1 MPADKERIFIKK
13 IEISNVGRFH
23 GPHSITLSDSV
34 DKNITI
40 VIGLS
45 GRGKSTIH
53 NLIYWG
59 LYGEHKNS
67 AERENI
73 DYGLINTDALQNLS
87 MGESVTAS
95 VTLHFHNDKERKY
108 LITRELTATH
118 NRDSTKQRF
127 EPQNNSRVMAGFD
140 FETTVKLVY
149 KDDDGNMDTT
159 KDNTMIKNEISKY
172 LPQHLSDFFLFD
184 GENLIKFQNNTS
196 SDFIKDGITKI
207 SGLTILDHLSRSA
220 SRTASEIDKHIGGGS
235 AIAAPYVAQVNN
247 LLDKK
252 ERLES
257 ERQEYEAKL
266 KTAKTLYAEISKKI
280 AQNKDGEELKKRLE
294 ETRTMR
300 KNASNDRKKN
310 NEAIKDMLFEK
321 IPQLLL
327 RDTLLKSENIFA
339 RLEDEDKIPPSI
351 SRGALDKILN
361 TVPLR
366 CVCGREFEKNDEPN
380 APWMTLTQI
389 KDTIIEDDLSQGISL
404 GRDLIS
410 RIIDTGSIE
419 KSRADYN
426 YLVNV
431 RRDKNKEIQKHN
443 ADITDLETQILEI
456 HYDDDQDLGKRLTEQ
471 WKAITLY
478 GGERESKNRELD
490 ELKVELH
497 KATTKRD
504 DALSKERKYE
514 NERNKKHLAVAVSTF
529 ARNLERRIEEI
540 LRSMTEKETS
550 KYFLE
555 SAPESQTFDHV
566 NISEDYDIAVRD
578 PSGLNSD
585 LSKGQAHVLGLS
597 YVAGIRKI
605 THTDTFLIIDSPLH
619 NISGKARNQ
628 ISEVFSRYLPE
639 VQIVLL
645 VTDTE
650 YTHGDNKGAEPVKS
664 ILRKNGRVWKE
675 YFIEKVTADNGIAN
689 RSSIEEYT
697 K

>member
-1 MPADKERIFIKK
+1 MPTDKERIFIKK
-13 IEISNVGRFH
+13 IEIDNVGRFH
-23 GPHSITLSDSV
+23 GQHSIALSDSF

-40 VIGLS
+40 IIGLS

-67 AERENI
+67 NERETV
-73 DYGLINTDALQNLS
+73 DYGLINIDALQNLS

-108 LITRELTATH
+108 LLTRELTAIHTR
-118 NRDSTKQRF
+118 NSTKQRF
-127 EPQNNSRVMAGFD
+127 EHQNNSRVMAGFD

-149 KDDDGNMDTT
+149 KDDDGNMDTI

-172 LPQHLSDFFLFD
+172 FPQHLSDFFLFD

-196 SDFIKDGITKI
+196 SDFIQNGITKI
-207 SGLTILDHLSRSA
+207 SGLGILDDLSRSA
-220 SRTASEIDKHIGGGS
+220 LHTAREIDRHVGGKS
-235 AIAAPYVAQVNN
+235 ATAAPYEALVRTLTQ
-247 LLDKK
+247 KK
-252 ERLES
+252 EDLNSAILDYENKLKIARNIHS
-257 ERQEYEAKL
+257 EISIKINKNKGGAKL
-266 KTAKTLYAEISKKI
+266 TGRLKITREKK
-280 AQNKDGEELKKRLE
+280 
-294 ETRTMR
+294 
-300 KNASNDRKKN
+300 KNASNDRRKN

-327 RDTLLKSENIFA
+327 QDTLLKSEKIFA

-361 TVPLR
+361 TIPLR
-366 CVCGREFEKNDEPN
+366 CVCGREFKKNDDPN
-380 APWMTLTQI
+380 APWVTLNRI
-389 KDTIIEDDLSQGISL
+389 KGTIIEDGLSQGISS

-410 RIIDTGSIE
+410 RIIDVSSIE
-419 KSRADYN
+419 KSRAVYDE
-426 YLVNV
+426 LLGI
-431 RRDKNKEIQKHN
+431 RRDKNKEIQEHD
-443 ADITDLETQILEI
+443 ADIEDLENQINEI
-456 HYDDDQDLGKRLTEQ
+456 IYDDDQDLGEMYAMK
-471 WKAITLY
+471 W
-478 GGERESKNRELD
+478 GEILSLAADKEEKNRELD
-490 ELKVELH
+490 ALKPRLQD
-497 KATTKRD
+497 AITKRN
-504 DALSKERKYE
+504 DALEKEGKHE
-514 NERNKKHLAVAVSTF
+514 NEINKKHLATAVSVF
-529 ARNLERRIEEI
+529 VKNLEKRIEEI
-540 LRSMTEKETS
+540 LRNKVEKETS

-566 NISEDYDIAVRD
+566 NISGDYDITVRD
-578 PSGLNSD
+578 SSGLNSD

-619 NISGKARNQ
+619 NISGKARNH
-628 ISEVFSRYLPE
+628 ISEVFSRYLPG
-639 VQIVLL
+639 VQIILL

-650 YTHGDNKGAEPVKS
+650 YTHGDNKGAEPVKN

-675 YFIEKVTADNGIAN
+675 Y
-689 RSSIEEYT
+689 SIEEVTVNNKIPSRRIEEYA